1 MLNHSFITNWFY
13 YPFPD
18 PEIRRGG
25 HRVVAE
31 HQMALSVVG
40 QRDLGTCIY
49 RTQFAGSHSEE
60 TFAGKSTFCH
70 CLIAIQKQEIL
81 LFSDHKLI
89 H

>member
-1 MLNHSFITNWFY
+1 MLNHCQSFINNWFY

-18 PEIRRGG
+18 PEIRRRG

-60 TFAGKSTFCH
+60 TFAGKSALCH
-70 CLIAIQKQEIL
+70 YLIAFPKQGVL
-81 LFSDHKLI
+81 LIVRDI
-89 H
+89 